1 MRKWLSLETLEDNG
15 RNIMADNEL
24 NRYSKLI
31 ESIFFDK
38 YKDGD
43 LEVYFERPDL
53 IKKAAELKI
62 TLPLNIGD
70 IIYSFKYRAS
80 LPSSIISLASGG
92 MEWVIKN
99 VGRAKYVFKLVN
111 QSRIIPDEMLV
122 EIKIPDATPGIVGK
136 YALNDEQA
144 LLTKMRYNRLLDIF
158 TGVTC
163 YSLQNHLR
171 TTVPEIGQVET
182 DELYVG
188 VDKNGKQYIFPVQAK
203 GGSDELGIVQIE
215 QDIKLCEHKFPEL
228 IVRAIASQFMAD
240 NVIAIFEFKLI
251 EDEIRKIV
259 EKHYKLVEYSEL
271 SLDEIKIYN
280 STENI
285 N

>member
-1 MRKWLSLETLEDNG
+1 
-15 RNIMADNEL
+15 MADNNEV

-31 ESIFFDK
+31 ESIFFGK
-38 YKDGD
+38 YKKGD
-43 LEVYFERPDL
+43 QEVYFERPDL
-53 IKKAAELKI
+53 IKTSEELGIK
-62 TLPLNIGD
+62 LPLNLGD

-80 LPSSIISLASGG
+80 LPSAIISLAPDS
-92 MEWVIKN
+92 MEWEIKN
-99 VGRAKYVFKLVN
+99 VGRAKYAFKLVSY
-111 QSRIIPDEMLV
+111 SRIIPDAMLV
-122 EIKIPDATPGIVGK
+122 EIKIPNATPSIVGR

-188 VDKNGKQYIFPVQAK
+188 IDKNGKQYVFPVQAK

-228 IVRAIASQFMAD
+228 IVRAIASQFMSD
-240 NVIAIFEFKLI
+240 NVIAIFEFKLLD
-251 EDEIRKIV
+251 DEIKKIA
-259 EKHYKLVEYSEL
+259 EKHYKLVEYSDL
-271 SLDEIKIYN
+271 SSDEIKMYN
-280 STENI
+280 SLENI

>member
-1 MRKWLSLETLEDNG
+1 
-15 RNIMADNEL
+15 MADNEL

-38 YKDGD
+38 YNNGD
-43 LEVYFERPDL
+43 REVYFERPDL
-53 IKKAAELKI
+53 IKKAETLKI
-62 TLPLNIGD
+62 TLPLNLGD

-80 LPSSIISLASGG
+80 LPSSIVSLASDG

-122 EIKIPDATPGIVGK
+122 EIKIPDSTPGIVEK

-188 VDKNGKQYIFPVQAK
+188 VDKNGKQYIFPIQAK

-228 IVRAIASQFMAD
+228 LVRAIASQFMSD
-240 NVIAIFEFKLI
+240 NVIAIFEFKLVD
-251 EDEIRKIV
+251 DEIKKV
-259 EKHYKLVEYSEL
+259 AEKHYKLVEYSDL
-271 SLDEIKIYN
+271 SLDEIKNYN
-280 STENI
+280 LVDNI

>member
-1 MRKWLSLETLEDNG
+1 
-15 RNIMADNEL
+15 MANNEL

-31 ESIFFDK
+31 ESIFLEK
-38 YKDGD
+38 YKKGD
-43 LEVYFERPDL
+43 HEVYFERPDL
-53 IKKAAELKI
+53 EKKAEE
-62 TLPLNIGD
+62 LNISLPKNLGD
-70 IIYSFKYRAS
+70 IIYSFKFRAS
-80 LPSSIISLASGG
+80 LPSSIISLAHDG

-99 VGRAKYVFKLVN
+99 VGRARYAFKLVSY
-111 QSRIIPDEMLV
+111 SRIIPDEMLV
-122 EIKIPDATPGIVGK
+122 EIKIPDATPSIVGK

-188 VDKNGKQYIFPVQAK
+188 IDKNGKQYIFPVQAK
-203 GGSDELGIVQIE
+203 GGSDEIGVVQIE
-215 QDIKLCEHKFPEL
+215 QDIKLCEHKFPGL
-228 IVRAIASQFMAD
+228 IIRAIASQFMSD
-240 NVIAIFEFKLI
+240 NVIAVFEFKLI
-251 EDEIRKIV
+251 DEEIKKIA
-259 EKHYKLVEYSEL
+259 EKHYRLVDYSDL
-271 SLDEIKIYN
+271 SLDEIKMYN
-280 STENI
+280 SMENI

>member
-1 MRKWLSLETLEDNG
+1 
-15 RNIMADNEL
+15 MADNEL
-24 NRYSKLI
+24 NRYSQLI

-38 YKDGD
+38 YKSGSH
-43 LEVYFERPDL
+43 EVYFERPDL
-53 IKKAAELKI
+53 IKKAEELKI
-62 TLPLNIGD
+62 TLPLNLGD
-70 IIYSFKYRAS
+70 IIYSFKYRAA
-80 LPSSIISLASGG
+80 LPESIVSLASNG

-99 VGRAKYVFKLVN
+99 VGRAKYAFKLVN
-111 QSRIIPDEMLV
+111 YSKIIPDDMLV

-136 YALNDEQA
+136 YALTDEQA

-171 TTVPEIGQVET
+171 TTVPEIGQVEI

-228 IVRAIASQFMAD
+228 IVRAIASQFMSD
-240 NVIAIFEFKLI
+240 NVIAIFEFKLV
-251 EDEIRKIV
+251 ENEIKKIA
-259 EKHYKLVEYSEL
+259 EKHYKLVENSDLTVE
-271 SLDEIKIYN
+271 EIKMYN
-280 STENI
+280 SMELEN
-285 N
+285 

>member
-1 MRKWLSLETLEDNG
+1 
-15 RNIMADNEL
+15 MADNEL

-43 LEVYFERPDL
+43 REVYFERPDL
-53 IKKAAELKI
+53 IKKAEELKI
-62 TLPLNIGD
+62 TLPLNLGD

-80 LPSSIISLASGG
+80 LPSSIISLASND

-99 VGRAKYVFKLVN
+99 VGRAKYAFKLVN
-111 QSRIIPDEMLV
+111 HSRIIPDEILV
-122 EIKIPDATPGIVGK
+122 EIKIPDATPSIVGK

-144 LLTKMRYNRLLDIF
+144 LLTKMRYNRLIDIF

-228 IVRAIASQFMAD
+228 IVRAIAAQFMSY

-251 EDEIRKIV
+251 DDEIRKIA
-259 EKHYKLVEYSEL
+259 EKHYKLVEYSDL
-271 SLDEIKIYN
+271 SLDEIRIYN
-280 STENI
+280 SMENI

>member
-1 MRKWLSLETLEDNG
+1 
-15 RNIMADNEL
+15 MADNEL
-24 NRYSKLI
+24 NRYSRLV

-38 YKDGD
+38 YRNGD
-43 LEVYFERPDL
+43 REIYFERPDL
-53 IKKAAELKI
+53 IKKAEELKI

-70 IIYSFKYRAS
+70 IIYSFKYRTS
-80 LPSSIISLASGG
+80 LPSSIISLAPNN

-99 VGRAKYVFKLVN
+99 VGRAKYAFKLVGH
-111 QSRIIPDEMLV
+111 SRIIPDGMLV

-182 DELYVG
+182 DEIYVG

-228 IVRAIASQFMAD
+228 IIRAIASQFMSD
-240 NVIAIFEFKLI
+240 NVIAIFEFKLV
-251 EDEIRKIV
+251 DGEIKKIA
-259 EKHYKLVEYSEL
+259 EKHYKLVEYSDL
-271 SLDEIKIYN
+271 PIDEIKTYN
-280 STENI
+280 SMESI